1 MKKEELYERLIDELH
16 KQIYV
21 RPTAVIFRG
30 FQRNGSQRQ
39 SRDRTLMPFYNKS
52 KIVAADE
59 NWAADEMAVKQL
71 MDSDISIIVSST
83 RPVMDLTD
91 PDSNPV
97 TFIAVLIESL
107 NNLRRLPEAVD
118 VLRSRVRPGLMAF
131 VQRASQHVADGAC
144 IEDNG
149 GSVPIQPQLLL
160 ELFELV
166 FRQSRVIARA
176 HGVVLANMQ
185 RIKVIAETV
194 E

>member
-1 MKKEELYERLIDELH
+1 VKKEELYERLIDELH
-16 KQIYV
+16 KEIYV

-39 SRDRTLMPFYNKS
+39 SRDRGHMLYINRS
-52 KIVAADE
+52 KNVAADE
-59 NWAADEMAVKQL
+59 NWAVDEMAVKQL
-71 MDSDISIIVSST
+71 MDADLSMIVSST

-97 TFIAVLIESL
+97 TFIAVLVESL

-118 VLRSRVRPGLMAF
+118 SLRSRVRPGLMTF
-131 VQRASQHVADGAC
+131 VQRASQHVAGGAC

-149 GSVPIQPQLLL
+149 GSAPIQPQLLL

-166 FRQSRVIARA
+166 FRQSRVVARA
-176 HGVVLANMQ
+176 HSVVLANMQ
-185 RIKVIAETV
+185 RIKVIFV
-194 E
+194 FF